1 MKNTNAFQK
10 FSSSLINA
18 IVVFIVTLPFLSLTD
33 NLLVKRLIVIVT
45 FFVYCL
51 IFMFL
56 NENRDLG
63 MIMTKSYWKAKYSIK
78 NQLLFNFLYT
88 LSFATL
94 FFHIYFPL
102 DLFLINMILVQLPFV
117 LITGTTFH
125 GYFSGK
131 MVTVKK

>member
-18 IVVFIVTLPFLSLTD
+18 IIVFIVALPFLLLTD
-33 NLLVKRLIVIVT
+33 NLLVKRLVVIII
-45 FFVYCL
+45 FFVYSL

-56 NENRDLG
+56 NKNRDLG
-63 MIMTKSYWKAKYSIK
+63 MILTKSYWREKYSIK

-94 FFHIYFPL
+94 FFHVYFPL

-117 LITGTTFH
+117 LIMGTTFH